1 MAYPIVPAA
10 YGLKPVSLS
19 GGRVFSGSTRLI
31 PISYNYGYNL
41 FNGDVVGISGGTLA
55 VTALGAASSVSSG
68 AGAIGVFVGA
78 QYVNSMSQTVRAQF
92 YAANTATNGG
102 AYGPNSQQG
111 YVVDDPFAVFQAAV
125 LTQGTSSVSNT
136 PGATVGYV
144 NPSFIGSNMYLV
156 TQGSNGGSA
165 SGNTNTGDSAMGLT
179 GGVITSGTQGNTRV
193 TSSAPF
199 RVVSVVPDTAVVV
212 TAISGNATSS
222 SATLT
227 ITAANSAIQP
237 GMQLIAPSVSGA
249 YAGQFLTVTNVNGT
263 TLTLSTTVSVPAGSS
278 LTFIGYPE
286 VQVQWNFGYHNYLN
300 ATGA

>member
-10 YGLKPVSLS
+10 YGLKPVSLT
-19 GGRVFSGSTRLI
+19 GGRVFAGSTRLI

-41 FNGDVVGISGGTLA
+41 FNGDVVGISGGSLA

-92 YAANTATNGG
+92 YPANTTTNAGS
-102 AYGPNSQQG
+102 YGPNSMQG
-111 YVVDDPFAVFQAAV
+111 YVVDDPQAVFQSAV

-165 SGNTNTGDSAMGLT
+165 SGNTTTGDSAMGVT

-199 RVVSVVPDTAVVV
+199 RVVAVVPDTAVVV

-227 ITAANSAIQP
+227 ITAANTAISP

-249 YAGQFLTVTNVNGT
+249 YAGQYLTVTNVSGT
-263 TLTLSTTVSVPAGSS
+263 TLTLSATVSVPAGTS
-278 LTFIGYPE
+278 LSFVGYPE
-286 VQVQWNFGYHNYLN
+286 VQVQWNFGYHNYFN

>member
-10 YGLKPVSLS
+10 YGLKPVSLT
-19 GGRVFSGSTRLI
+19 GGRVFAGSTRLI
-31 PISYNYGYNL
+31 PISSSYGYNL
-41 FNGDVVGISGGTLA
+41 FNGDVVAISGGALA

-78 QYVNSMSQTVRAQF
+78 QYVNSSSQTVRAQF
-92 YAANTATNGG
+92 YPANTVSN
-102 AYGPNSQQG
+102 NIQG
-111 YVVDDPFAVFQAAV
+111 YVVDDPQVVFQSAV

-165 SGNTNTGDSAMGLT
+165 SGNTTTGDSAMGLT
-179 GGVITSGTQGNTRV
+179 GGVITSGTQGNTRI
-193 TSSAPF
+193 TTSAPF
-199 RVVSVVPDTAVVV
+199 RVVAVVPETAVTV
-212 TAISGNATSS
+212 TATSGNATSS

-227 ITAANSAIQP
+227 ITAANTAISP
-237 GMQLIAPSVSGA
+237 GMQVIAPSVTGMA
-249 YAGQFLTVTNVNGT
+249 QGNYLTVTNISGT
-263 TLTLSTTVSVPAGSS
+263 TLTLSTTVSVPAGTALS
-278 LTFIGYPE
+278 FVGYPE
-286 VQVQWNFGYHNYLN
+286 VQVQWNFGYHNYFN